1 MNYLKIYCLCF
12 VIIILSYGKSYAFE
26 HHDSHVNFLEYN
38 KNIIHQN
45 KIQKKP
51 FFLLFAAEWCHWCH
65 IFAEK
70 TLTKKKI
77 YSYLNKNFVN
87 IFIDADIHSSAYKK
101 FKANGVP
108 YTVFLNPD
116 SSVYYKYSGALY
128 EKPFFEVI
136 EGVVQNIKR
145 GVDELI
151 DMSEQNRKDL
161 GLQGRQSIIK
171 RFEIDHIAEKY
182 YQLYS

>member
-1 MNYLKIYCLCF
+1 MNYLKIVLLCTTSLF
-12 VIIILSYGKSYAFE
+12 LAHVNSFAFE

-38 KNIIHQN
+38 KNTIQEN
-45 KIQKKP
+45 KRHKRP
-51 FFLLFAAEWCHWCH
+51 YFLLFAAEWCHWCE

-101 FKANGVP
+101 FKAKGVP

-116 SSVYYKYSGALY
+116 SSTS
-128 EKPFFEVI
+128 
-136 EGVVQNIKR
+136 
-145 GVDELI
+145 
-151 DMSEQNRKDL
+151 
-161 GLQGRQSIIK
+161 
-171 RFEIDHIAEKY
+171 
-182 YQLYS
+182 